1 MNQNRSLTIVGVF
14 VSAFA
19 IFLALQN
26 QKPETKSIKTQTT
39 TPLVTTAK
47 PRSVAPR
54 KVEVE
59 PSNQFTVETRVSMA
73 DPNQTN

>member
-14 VSAFA
+14 ISALA
-19 IFLALQN
+19 ICVALLE
-26 QKPETKSIKTQTT
+26 QKPETKSTKPQTT

-47 PRSVAPR
+47 SRSVAPR